1 MLNALIFDAD
11 EMAKTTRLCDKN
23 YVMLILKPRDFV
35 SKSTRLRYLNYVS
48 CVC

>member
-23 YVMLILKPRDFV
+23 YVMLFLKPRDLGI
-35 SKSTRLRYLNYVS
+35 KTT
-48 CVC
+48 